1 VEPIQIL
8 LALAFMSGITGLIIL
23 GMRRS
28 LYFYSRGVIGL
39 SGSARIS
46 DLRAMAARSVSFEGA
61 TSTTHSDNSLRLS
74 TDPSSRYARGG
85 LVVMAIFLLLS
96 VFAVISLLVTSVH

>member
-61 TSTTHSDNSLRLS
+61 TSTTHSDNS
-74 TDPSSRYARGG
+74 PRYARGG